1 MYDVLVWGMLTIT
14 KKVHC
19 SAQITS
25 KSNKEGIY
33 MVSHEFS
40 FVALI
45 KIYSWSAYSSARP
58 HIVVMYNIIYV
69 LFYLH

>member
-1 MYDVLVWGMLTIT
+1 MGYVNNY
-14 KKVHC
+14 KKVHFFC

-45 KIYSWSAYSSARP
+45 KIYS
-58 HIVVMYNIIYV
+58 
-69 LFYLH
+69 

>member
-1 MYDVLVWGMLTIT
+1 MYDVLVCGMLTVK
-14 KKVHC
+14 KKVHFFC

-33 MVSHEFS
+33 MVSHESS

-45 KIYSWSAYSSARP
+45 KIYS
-58 HIVVMYNIIYV
+58 
-69 LFYLH
+69 